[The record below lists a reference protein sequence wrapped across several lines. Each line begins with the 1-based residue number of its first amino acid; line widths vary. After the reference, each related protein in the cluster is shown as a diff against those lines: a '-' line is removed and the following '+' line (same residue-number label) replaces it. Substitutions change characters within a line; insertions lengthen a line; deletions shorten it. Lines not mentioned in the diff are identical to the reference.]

1 MRTKKLVTSG
11 VAVALAGAL
20 LFGGTFAWQSISQT
34 ALNEVT
40 ASINPGGR
48 LHDDFNDVTE
58 KEGTETMTFDKN
70 VYVENF
76 TELANNGVQ
85 VFARVRLDEYMEFGA
100 GAGTLSE
107 DGTKPESNKAVS
119 LVPGATLEDKSTWTP
134 HKFSTEPD
142 TTDPFHEYWNWT
154 MGGQT
159 TYMPTFNKNKDS
171 LEADI
176 NGTSKDS
183 FATYVDYTLPENSS
197 KTAIAI
203 YDVDAAEEVGGG
215 IPKEVDEIVQEN
227 LTASQFIN
235 AADSETLT
243 GLKSQITDVDT
254 HIKTADETHT
264 VKDTLPAE
272 IMTMERYMARL
283 ASTAAGTDDFTGTGD
298 FWVYDTDGW
307 AYWANP
313 IDPATATGL
322 LLDGISR
329 TNEIINQDW
338 YYAINVVAQFVTYDD
353 LGQDDNTGFY
363 DIEQGT
369 YPSADALTLL
379 KTIGVDVPTATV
391 SDLAGLEA
399 ALEQGG
405 IITVTDNIALTAPL
419 DVSASCVLD
428 LNGHTISPESGSSIW
443 DEASETWSLLSV
455 QNGATVVVNG
465 GTFAAAENDSYAV
478 DVRDGSKVVINDGS
492 FKGNIASVYV
502 YEGEAVIN
510 GGSFSIQQT
519 GASGSEYA
527 YVLNCFD
534 SNWSNG
540 TAKITVYGGSFENFD
555 PANCAA
561 EGPGTNFVADGYT
574 STLSGTT
581 YTVTKTTVSAGG

>member
-48 LHDDFNDVTE
+48 LHDDFNDVT
-58 KEGTETMTFDKN
+58 KKVSAETMTFDKN

-85 VFARVRLDEYMEFGA
+85 VFARVRLDEYMEFGP
-100 GAGTLSE
+100 GAGTLGD
-107 DGTKPESNKAVS
+107 DGAKPESNKAVS
-119 LVPGATLEDKSTWTP
+119 LVPGAKLDDKSTWTP
-134 HKFSTEPD
+134 HKFSTEADP
-142 TTDPFHEYWNWT
+142 TDPFREYWKWD

-203 YDVDAAEEVGGG
+203 YDVDAEEEVGGE
-215 IPKEVDEIVQEN
+215 IPKEVDEIVQAN

-235 AADSETLT
+235 AADNETLT
-243 GLKSQITDVDT
+243 GLKTQIANVDT
-254 HIKTADETHT
+254 HIKTADEIHD
-264 VKDTLPAE
+264 VKPTLDAE
-272 IMTMERYMARL
+272 VITMAQWLARAEGERI
-283 ASTAAGTDDFTGTGD
+283 GN
-298 FWVYDTDGW
+298 FWVCDTDGW
-307 AYWANP
+307 AYWASP

-322 LLDGISR
+322 LLDGIRR
-329 TNEIINQDW
+329 TEKIINQDW

-369 YPSADALTLL
+369 YPSAEALTLL
-379 KTIGVDVPTATV
+379 KTIGVDVPTHEV
-391 SDLAGLEA
+391 SDLDDLKA

-405 IITVTDNIALTAPL
+405 IITATGDIALTEQLA
-419 DVSASCVLD
+419 VSASCVLD
-428 LNGHTISPESGSSIW
+428 LDGHTISPEPGSEIW
-443 DEASETWSLLSV
+443 NTDDGQKDWSLLSV
-455 QNGATVVVNG
+455 RNGATVVVNDG
-465 GTFAAAENDSYAV
+465 AFAAAAGDSYAV
-478 DVRDGSKVVINDGS
+478 DVRDGSKVVINDGV
-492 FKGNIASVYV
+492 FKGNIVSVYV
-502 YEGEAVIN
+502 HEGEAVIN

-527 YVLNCFD
+527 YVLNCFGE
-534 SNWSNG
+534 NWSNG

-574 STLSGTT
+574 STSTSTPSGTT
-581 YTVTKTTVSAGG
+581 YTVTKATVSTGG